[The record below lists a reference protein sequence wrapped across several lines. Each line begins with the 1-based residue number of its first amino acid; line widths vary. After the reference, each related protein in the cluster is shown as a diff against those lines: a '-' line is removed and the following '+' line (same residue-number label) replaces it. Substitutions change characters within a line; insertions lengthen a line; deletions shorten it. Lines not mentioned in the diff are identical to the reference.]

1 MGSVRGVWPVGAAI
15 ATIAL
20 AATALT
26 GCSWFGLEPPEPV
39 TCAQSGTPATAA
51 GETAPV
57 LTIAQGSTS
66 DLVLVVYAD
75 GNVAMHADADA
86 AAVPAT
92 AAVALPR
99 YAGGPYQ
106 GGAVGSWEGGYL
118 NACALD
124 RLHELAQDGLWGD
137 PEPGVVQVTDQPE
150 THFHYTDGGS
160 VADVSVYAHD
170 SGYTSGLSWAER
182 RARDKIV
189 ALTDFLDVNVV
200 AAGGTLPVTELQ
212 IDGDG
217 AVAGDFTWPL
227 AAAPADLLG
236 DAGCAVVVEADA
248 VTLYTYALENDLG
261 VLEHNLA
268 IRALPPGV
276 AGCQR

>member
-1 MGSVRGVWPVGAAI
+1 M

-20 AATALT
+20 VATALT

-39 TCAQSGTPATAA
+39 ACAQAGPPATAA
-51 GETAPV
+51 GETAPI
-57 LTIAQGSTS
+57 LTLARGSTS

-75 GNVAMHADADA
+75 GNVATHAEADP
-86 AAVPAT
+86 AAVPGA

-118 NACALD
+118 NTCALD
-124 RLHELAQDGLWGD
+124 RFHELAQEALWGD
-137 PEPGVVQVTDQPE
+137 PEPGFVQVTDQPD

-160 VADVSVYAHD
+160 VADVTVYAHD
-170 SGYTSGLSWAER
+170 SGYTSGLSWSER
-182 RARDKIV
+182 RVRDKLIV
-189 ALTDFLDVNVV
+189 LTDFLDTNVV
-200 AAGGTLPVTELQ
+200 AAGGTLPVTQLQ

-217 AVAGDFTWPL
+217 AVAASFTWPL
-227 AAAPADLLG
+227 PAAPADLLG
-236 DAGCAVVVEADA
+236 DAGCTVIVDADA
-248 VTLYTYALENDLG
+248 VTLYTHALENDLG

>member
-1 MGSVRGVWPVGAAI
+1 MM

-39 TCAQSGTPATAA
+39 TCAQSGPPATAA

-57 LTIAQGSTS
+57 LTIARGSTS

-75 GNVAMHADADA
+75 GNVATHADADA
-86 AAVPAT
+86 AAVAEAG
-92 AAVALPR
+92 AAVAALPR

-118 NACALD
+118 NTCAVD
-124 RLHELAQDGLWGD
+124 ELHRLAQDALWSD
-137 PEPGVVQVTDQPE
+137 PEPGQPQVTDLPT

-160 VADVSVYAHD
+160 VADVAVYAHGA
-170 SGYTSGLSWAER
+170 GYTSGLSWSER
-182 RARDKIV
+182 RVRDKIV
-189 ALTDFLDVNVV
+189 ALTDFLDANVV
-200 AAGGTLPVTELQ
+200 ADGGTLPVTELQ
-212 IDGDG
+212 IDGNG
-217 AVAGDFTWPL
+217 AVGADFTWPL
-227 AAAPADLLG
+227 AATPVDLLG
-236 DAGCAVVVEADA
+236 DAQCAVIVEADA
-248 VTLYTYALENDLG
+248 VTLYTYALENELD
-261 VLEHNLA
+261 VSEYNLA